1 MQTKLDSTFALTWLT
16 FSQLSE
22 FSATQ
27 WSMWLEQHKITPSQ
41 CNILSSGELKDL
53 GIADKTRKKW
63 ESAKLTALSVLD
75 FLVTNEHVDLI
86 TFDDIRY
93 PESLKILSHPPC
105 VLFVKG
111 PSATLQQPQLSIV
124 GSRHASPNGKRITEN
139 FAQELASMGIVITSG
154 LARGIDSCA
163 HKGAIVSKNGRT
175 IAVLGCGIDI
185 CYPKYNQPLFDEIL
199 AHNGTIISEF
209 LPNTP
214 PRPHHFP
221 QRNRIVAAL
230 SRGVLMVE
238 AKIRS
243 GSLITCNLAADLGK
257 DVFAIPGNI
266 NQPLSEGGNWLIQQ
280 GAKLVTCTKDILDE
294 WQCDYHQ
301 LELTTSN
308 KKHLASDP
316 ILDSVDYDVT
326 SLSDITSRSEM
337 SSSTVL
343 TALLEY
349 ELRGLIA
356 AVPGGYLK
364 LRGK

>member
-1 MQTKLDSTFALTWLT
+1 MRTKLDSTLALTWLM

-27 WSMWLEQHKITPSQ
+27 WLMWLEQYQLIPNQ
-41 CNILSSGELKDL
+41 CNTLSFSELKGL
-53 GIADKTRKKW
+53 GVPDKTREKW
-63 ESAKLTALSVLD
+63 ESAKLKALRVLD
-75 FLVTNEHVDLI
+75 FLVTNERIDLI
-86 TFDDIRY
+86 TFDDTRY

-105 VLFVKG
+105 VLFVQG
-111 PSATLQQPQLSIV
+111 PSATLPQPQLAIV
-124 GSRHASPNGKRITEN
+124 GSRHASTNGKRITEN
-139 FAQELASMGIVITSG
+139 FAQELASMGIAITSG

-163 HKGAIVSKNGRT
+163 HKGAIASKNGLT

-199 AHNGTIISEF
+199 GNNGTIISEF
-209 LPNTP
+209 LPSTP

-230 SRGVLMVE
+230 SKGVLMVE

-294 WQCDYHQ
+294 WQCDYNQ
-301 LELTTSN
+301 LELNMSN

-349 ELRGLIA
+349 ELQGLIA

>member
-1 MQTKLDSTFALTWLT
+1 MQTQTDSSLLYTWLML
-16 FSQLSE
+16 SQMPG

-27 WSMWLEQHKITPSQ
+27 WSDWLDKHNVTQCQFSSLSQ
-41 CNILSSGELKDL
+41 TECKDL
-53 GIADKTRKKW
+53 GLAEKVLTRW
-63 ESAKLTALSVLD
+63 ESAKQIAHRTVEFLTK
-75 FLVTNEHVDLI
+75 NEQVELI
-86 TFDDIRY
+86 VYNDKRY
-93 PESLKILSHPPC
+93 PESLHILSHPPC

-111 PSATLQQPQLSIV
+111 HYANLNQPQLAIV
-124 GSRHASPNGKRITEN
+124 GSRHASPNGRRITES
-139 FAQELASMGIVITSG
+139 FATELASNGIVITSG

-163 HKGAIVSKNGRT
+163 HKGAMAAENGRT
-175 IAVLGCGIDI
+175 IAVLGSGIDI
-185 CYPKYNQPLFDEIL
+185 CYPQYNQPLLDDIL
-199 AHNGTIISEF
+199 ANNGTIISEF

-257 DVFAIPGNI
+257 DVFAVPGNI
-266 NQPLSEGGNWLIQQ
+266 NHPLSEGGNWLIQQ
-280 GAKLVTCTKDILDE
+280 GAKLVTSTKDILDE
-294 WQCDYHQ
+294 WQCDYQQ
-301 LELTTSN
+301 LEFTISD
-308 KKHLASDP
+308 KKHLASNP

-326 SLSDITSRSEM
+326 SLSDITLRSGM

-343 TALLEY
+343 TELLEY
-349 ELRGLIA
+349 ELQGLIA